1 MAKQVYECNWVP
13 SHVTESQLDDLVLIG
28 ALDSKDTIHWRVPE
42 DQCPPTPQ
50 EGEVMVFADHM
61 ARGFKPPGSKFYRD
75 VLANFQLRPQD
86 TGPNSVTNLCHFQVL
101 SEAYLQEEPSVELFR
116 DLFHLN
122 RVLNSLTALI
132 PNWAVWPFRRGKK
145 SPTLTSNSILTPRS
159 GMQLGFIARIPPLT
173 MKIPCLASVRNGSAT
188 LTLFHKG

>member
-13 SHVTESQLDDLVLIG
+13 SRVTESQLNYLVLIG
-28 ALDSKDTIHWRVPE
+28 ALDSKDTIHRRVPGDE
-42 DQCPPTPQ
+42 CPPTPQ
-50 EGEVMVFADHM
+50 EGEVVVFADHM

-86 TGPNSVTNLCHFQVL
+86 IGPNSVTNLCHFQVL

-122 RVLNSLTALI
+122 RRTEFTDG
-132 PNWAVWPFRRGKK
+132 PNTELGGMAIQK
-145 SPTLTSNSILTPRS
+145 S
-159 GMQLGFIARIPPLT
+159 
-173 MKIPCLASVRNGSAT
+173 K
-188 LTLFHKG
+188 

>member
-28 ALDSKDTIHWRVPE
+28 ALDSKDTIHWRVPGNE
-42 DQCPPTPQ
+42 CPPTPQ
-50 EGEVMVFADHM
+50 EGEVVVFADHL

-86 TGPNSVTNLCHFQVL
+86 IGPNSITNLCHFQVL
-101 SEAYLQEEPSVELFR
+101 SEVYFQEEPSFELFR

-122 RVLNSLTALI
+122 R
-132 PNWAVWPFRRGKK
+132 
-145 SPTLTSNSILTPRS
+145 
-159 GMQLGFIARIPPLT
+159 
-173 MKIPCLASVRNGSAT
+173 
-188 LTLFHKG
+188 LTLSIMRLDLQLHRYQ